1 VNTPRRRGRWRWF
14 AGGFVAGFVGLLL
27 FYPVIAMHPS
37 GQYAVRE
44 RLWAFYADAL
54 PRYFGRSTLGP
65 ASRNA
70 GMLPG
75 VALEHL
81 GLSAVG
87 GCVAAGIGWWCR
99 RRQSRTGEAGAA
111 ADRAGGRG

>member
-1 VNTPRRRGRWRWF
+1 M
-14 AGGFVAGFVGLLL
+14 FVGLLL

-54 PRYFGRSTLGP
+54 PRYFVPSTLGP
-65 ASRNA
+65 ASSNTR
-70 GMLPG
+70 MLPG

-81 GLSAVG
+81 VLSAAG
-87 GCVAAGIGWWCR
+87 GCVAAGIGWWR
-99 RRQSRTGEAGAA
+99 RRRTSRTAEPGAA
-111 ADRAGGRG
+111 ADRPA